1 MAEGRNLAREQS
13 DLGTISQAVSQ
24 SCLTSEPLP
33 ARTFGILSILKAERA
48 SPAAQ
53 LVKNP
58 PAPQE
63 SRVQFLGWEDPLE
76 KERRPAPVLWPGD
89 FHGLCAVYGTA
100 KSRTGLSDFH
110 SHRAENHSCLS

>member
-1 MAEGRNLAREQS
+1 MAEGRNQAREQS

-58 PAPQE
+58 PVPQE
-63 SRVQFLGWEDPLE
+63 SRVQSLGWEDPLE
-76 KERRPAPVLWPGD
+76 KEKASRSSTLAWRLPRTMCSLWDRKEPD
-89 FHGLCAVYGTA
+89 
-100 KSRTGLSDFH
+100 RTERLS
-110 SHRAENHSCLS
+110 LSQG